1 MQNLPKITIVTP
13 SYNQGKFLDETIESV
28 LNQKYQNL
36 EYFIVD
42 GGSIDNSVNI
52 IRKFEEHIDW
62 WVSEPDKG
70 QSYAIHKGF
79 QRATG
84 DYLTWLNSDDILL
97 PGAINEVALAVNQ
110 NPGAQW
116 ISGDTV
122 WIDEDSSVVRC
133 SRLPDYSSFLAKM
146 GRLFVGGPSTFFSRT
161 LYHSVEGLRTELH
174 FNMDTDLWWQFH
186 SHHVHYHHIPVYL
199 MAFRVHAAS
208 KTSSILVNAN
218 SSSKKRNVSLP
229 LFIKPQYQKGQK
241 EERDLLVKRY
251 NNKMMLYQLA
261 GILHR
266 LRQVFNGNY
275 MKTVSELKKMYGRPW
290 KEIFGLTAETG
301 EQRISI

>member
-1 MQNLPKITIVTP
+1 MNNLTRITIVTP
-13 SYNQGKFLDETIESV
+13 SYNQGKFLRETIESV
-28 LNQKYQNL
+28 LNQGYTNL

-42 GGSIDNSVNI
+42 GGSTDNSTEI
-52 IRKFEEHIDW
+52 IRQYEDRIDW
-62 WVSEPDKG
+62 WVSEKDEG
-70 QSYAIHKGF
+70 QSDALNKGF
-79 QRATG
+79 KRATG
-84 DYLTWLNSDDILL
+84 DYLTWVNSDDILL
-97 PGAINEVALAVNQ
+97 PGALNEVALAVKKR
-110 NPGAQW
+110 PGSQW

-122 WIDEDSSVVRC
+122 WIDSDSLIIRC
-133 SRLPDYSSFLAKM
+133 SRLPDYSRLLAKM
-146 GRLFVGGPSTFFSRT
+146 GRLIISGPSTFFARN
-161 LYHSVEGLRTELH
+161 LYQSVEGIRPELY

-186 SHHVHYHHIPVYL
+186 SQHVHYHHIPIYL

-301 EQRISI
+301 EQRISV